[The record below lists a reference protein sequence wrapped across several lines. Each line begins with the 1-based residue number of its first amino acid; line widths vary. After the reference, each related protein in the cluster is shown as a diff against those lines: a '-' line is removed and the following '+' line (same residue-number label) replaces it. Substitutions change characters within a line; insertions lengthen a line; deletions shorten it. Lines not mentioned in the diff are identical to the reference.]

1 MTETTHD
8 DLQFELEYWG
18 DCCNTYDEEA
28 KHMEYALYM
37 HIPVEH
43 YSFNAQGRKVV
54 DIGGGPVS
62 MLLKC
67 HNLREG
73 STVVDP
79 LMDRFPQ
86 WVRNRYDC
94 KGLNTVSCKGEDIL
108 DNLHPVEEPFDEVWI
123 YNVLQHTEDPALVI
137 ENAKKLAS
145 FIRIFEWINIPP
157 HEGHPHML
165 TADKLDEWIGVG
177 LKGRQISLAGN
188 GCYGRAYFNYL
199 CHA

>member
-1 MTETTHD
+1 MEN
-8 DLQFELEYWG
+8 DLQFELDYWG
-18 DCCNTYDEEA
+18 DCCNTIDEEI

-43 YSFNAQGRKVV
+43 YSFDARGKKVV

-67 HNLREG
+67 RNLAPN

-86 WVRNRYDC
+86 WVRDRYHC
-94 KGLNTVSCKGEDIL
+94 KGIRTIGVKGEEIPDW
-108 DNLHPVEEPFDEVWI
+108 DEEFDEVWI

-137 ENAKKLAS
+137 GNAKKLAPVL
-145 FIRIFEWINIPP
+145 RIFEWINIPP

-165 TADKLDEWIGVG
+165 TADKLDEWIGAG
-177 LKGRQISLAGN
+177 IKGRQISLAGN